1 MGTKSRDRMYGA
13 EVRISA
19 QRAAAARKEADRLAC
34 DAWNKRML
42 GFHGPAQPSPTLG
55 DALNAGYGFLE
66 VHCHGCETH
75 QTVDLTTVRR
85 PKTMP
90 IHELERWMRCRNCSK
105 LRGFFLQA
113 QQPDRAAHREDFG
126 ERSAVVD
133 LVAGRTLTA

>member
-90 IHELERWMRCRNCSK
+90 IHELERWMRCRDCSK
-105 LRGFFLQA
+105 LRGFSYKRSSLIA
-113 QQPDRAAHREDFG
+113 LRTAKISASDPPSSTWWPG
-126 ERSAVVD
+126 ER
-133 LVAGRTLTA
+133 